1 LAGGFLLFLGWQFY
15 LHAHHVSA
23 PADFARL
30 NAGTQWQHVD
40 RLVPVLLE
48 LARNLADWRAW
59 TLLWEGALAA
69 FFVLFCQ
76 GEVRRASFFLFALLP
91 PLCFDVAVCL
101 CSAWPDYL
109 LHLNLSLSR
118 LLLQSAPTAAVGL
131 ARSRTLPCRLIEK
144 PQQPSAGRRGLRLT
158 DATATRCKEKRY

>member
-59 TLLWEGALAA
+59 T
-69 FFVLFCQ
+69 
-76 GEVRRASFFLFALLP
+76 
-91 PLCFDVAVCL
+91 
-101 CSAWPDYL
+101 
-109 LHLNLSLSR
+109 
-118 LLLQSAPTAAVGL
+118 
-131 ARSRTLPCRLIEK
+131 CRLIEK